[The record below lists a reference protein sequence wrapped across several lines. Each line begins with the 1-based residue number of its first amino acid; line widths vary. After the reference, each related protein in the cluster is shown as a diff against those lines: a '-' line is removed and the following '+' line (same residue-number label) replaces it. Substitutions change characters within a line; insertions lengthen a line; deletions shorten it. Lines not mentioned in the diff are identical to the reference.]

1 MSYIPDS
8 ILINVEKPARYT
20 GGELNAVI
28 KPKDTPVRFAF
39 CFADSYE
46 IGMSHLGMKLIYDL
60 LNSYDW
66 IWCERVFAPWPDLE
80 KIMRAEGYRLFALE
94 SQEEINRHDF
104 IGFTLQYELSYTN
117 VLNML
122 DLAGIPVYAKDRG
135 EGVPFVIGGGPSC
148 VNPEPIADFFDLFN
162 IGDGEEMLP
171 EIMACY
177 REWKEKKL
185 PRIEFL
191 KSCASIPGVY
201 VPSFYEAE
209 YDDNGAFKSLN
220 VKKEFE
226 DIAAYPVER
235 RVIPDL
241 ENAFTMKDQ
250 VVPYCE
256 AIHDRIML
264 EVFRGCI
271 RGCRFCQAGYIYRP
285 VRERSVKTLLETAV
299 ALSEKT
305 GYEEISLLSLATD
318 DYSGL
323 KELTDGLIEYTES
336 KHMNIALPSLRV
348 DSFSLD
354 LMQKISK
361 VRKSG
366 LTFALEAGTQRL
378 RDVINKG
385 ITEDDLAEGAKL
397 AFQNGYGGIK
407 LYFMIGLPTETD
419 EDVAAIP
426 VIAQKLRDLYYECH
440 KGEKVRS
447 PKITVSVST
456 FVPKCFTPFQWVPQI
471 SCDEIRRK
479 LKMIKDA
486 LNGRF
491 GFSWQDPE
499 LSVVENILARG
510 DRRCGRVIYNVWKR
524 KGGFD
529 SWSEFF
535 DYDVWL
541 EETEKVGVCR
551 VEGSNEPDLNMP
563 LPWDHVDAGITKE
576 FLIREYKKSK
586 SGLKTP
592 DCRTECQG
600 CGCAKYKGGVCVG
613 KA

>member
-8 ILINVEKPARYT
+8 ILINVEKPSRYT
-20 GGELNAVI
+20 GGELNSVVKSADV
-28 KPKDTPVRFAF
+28 PVRFAF

-46 IGMSHLGMKLIYDL
+46 IGMSHLGMKLLYDL

-80 KIMRAEGYRLFALE
+80 KIMRREGYRLFALE
-94 SQEEINRHDF
+94 SQQEIAGHDF

-122 DLAGIPVYAKDRG
+122 DLAGVPVYSRDRG

-148 VNPEPIADFFDLFN
+148 VNPEPLADFFDLFN

-177 REWKEKKL
+177 REWKKKKL
-185 PRIEFL
+185 PRVEFL
-191 KSCASIPGVY
+191 KMCAAIPGVY
-201 VPSFYEAE
+201 VPAFYEAE
-209 YDDNGAFKSLN
+209 YDENGCFSALN
-220 VKKEFE
+220 VKKEYE
-226 DIAAYPVER
+226 GVARMPVER
-235 RVIPDL
+235 RVIPDFDG
-241 ENAFTMKDQ
+241 AFIMKNQ

-285 VRERSVKTLLETAV
+285 VRERSSGKLLEAAV

-318 DYSGL
+318 DYTDL
-323 KELTDGLIEYTES
+323 KKLTDGLIEYTEQ

-385 ITEDDLAEGAKL
+385 ITEEDLFEGARL

-419 EDVAAIP
+419 EDVMQIP
-426 VIAQKLRDLYYECH
+426 AVAQKLRDLYYECH
-440 KGEKVRS
+440 AGEKVRS

-456 FVPKCFTPFQWVPQI
+456 FVPKSFTPFQWAPQI
-471 SCDEIRRK
+471 SYEEIKRK
-479 LKMIKDA
+479 LKMIKDG
-486 LNGRF
+486 LCGKF

-510 DRRCGRVIYNVWKR
+510 DRRCGAVIYNVWKR

-535 DYDVWL
+535 DYGIWM
-541 EETEKVGVCR
+541 EEASSAGKTGMT
-551 VEGSNEPDLNMP
+551 GSCEPDLDAP
-563 LPWDHVDAGITKE
+563 LPWDFVDAGVTKE
-576 FLIREYKKSK
+576 FLKREYVKSLEGIT
-586 SGLKTP
+586 SP
-592 DCRTECQG
+592 DCRTMCQA
-600 CGCAKYKGGVCVG
+600 CGCSKYKGGVCVG
-613 KA
+613 K